1 MYVGVGLVFSLFFHV
16 VLSVQSSFAIKLLGK
31 LKIVALF
38 YFITWRRESAIKLI
52 NL

>member
-1 MYVGVGLVFSLFFHV
+1 MHVGVGLVFSLFFKV
-16 VLSVQSSFAIKLLGK
+16 VLSVKSSFAIKLLGK

-38 YFITWRRESAIKLI
+38 YLITWHRESAIRSI